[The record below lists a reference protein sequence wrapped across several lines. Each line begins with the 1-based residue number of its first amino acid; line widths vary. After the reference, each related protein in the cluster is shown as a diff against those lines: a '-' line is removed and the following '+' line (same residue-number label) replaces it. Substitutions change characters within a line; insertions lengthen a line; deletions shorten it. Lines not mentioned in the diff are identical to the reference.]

1 MSAGWSGRTGGCEFA
16 GEPAPGFSSEVWMG
30 IQRLLCLWKCRR
42 AVGDDGSPCTQHLGL
57 GMQGSAAGMGGSSFL
72 LLLRKGI
79 SRGDTNLRHSPVLR
93 ELSPLHP
100 TSCCRALYSATSKA
114 PGQPNSIYCVF
125 IYYTGAQ
132 GNYFTTLNIKYHLS
146 CSSRSKS
153 L

>member
-79 SRGDTNLRHSPVLR
+79 SGGDTNLRHSPVLR
-93 ELSPLHP
+93 ELSPLYP
-100 TSCCRALYSATSKA
+100 PSCCKVLPPRHLVSQTPFTVSL
-114 PGQPNSIYCVF
+114 F
-125 IYYTGAQ
+125 IILEPRVI
-132 GNYFTTLNIKYHLS
+132 TLQL
-146 CSSRSKS
+146 
-153 L
+153 